1 PVGDRMGKLLANL
14 IATTSICCSDGRNG
28 LWSLVFGLWFWLFLT
43 MQVLRE
49 VVGNA
54 HFLDGMKL
62 SLQIVRVPLFVLNHV
77 LEQSP
82 GAVVLYLGADLHGL
96 VVLAHRIQF
105 VL

>member
-1 PVGDRMGKLLANL
+1 MKWASSSR
-14 IATTSICCSDGRNG
+14 TSSRPASIRCSDGING
-28 LWSLVFGLWFWLFLT
+28 LWSELFLA

-62 SLQIVRVPLFVLNHV
+62 SLQIVHVPLFVLNHA
-77 LEQSP
+77 LELSP
-82 GAVVLYLGADLHGL
+82 GAVVLGLDADLHGL
-96 VVLAHRIQF
+96 VVLAHRIQL